1 MRLAD
6 LDRYFEKAIET
17 IADKESEEGLPPGIR
32 QALELI
38 EREPQHPKAETIRR
52 RIDAYNRAIV
62 DEDFQAEEL
71 RRCAE
76 SPVYWINNWV
86 WTFDPRRKPSNI
98 PFDLFPKQAEFLE
111 WLQARLDNQ
120 EDGVVEKSR
129 DEGLSWLCISF
140 STWLWL
146 FYTSSKVTV
155 GSRKEKLVDQLGDPD
170 SLFEKVRILLKS
182 LPPWM
187 KPQEHQYGDNKLRFS
202 NRLNGSTIT
211 GEAGDNMGRGGR
223 SSLYFLD
230 EFAFV
235 ERSQRVDAA
244 VSENSDVKIYVSTP
258 NGNGNTFAKKR
269 HSGQYPVFRI
279 HWTDDPRKD
288 AAWYAKR
295 KAQLDPVVLAQEID
309 IDYAASI
316 EGVCIPNAWVM
327 AAVNLK
333 LPAMGRLTAGF
344 DVADEGRNKNVI
356 IIAKG
361 PVVLHIE
368 AWAEGDVPY
377 SAWKARELGLQWR
390 VNLLNYDAIG
400 VGSAVGGIINRFEN
414 LPFEV
419 EGINGGGS
427 VSDTKWREF
436 DDRSSKEMFR
446 NRRAEL
452 WWLLRRRFEKTYEHI
467 NRAAEHPIDELISIP
482 NNAEL
487 ISQLSQPLRF
497 FDESGKIQIESK
509 DKMRTRG
516 VESPDYADALVYTFA
531 RSVGDSL
538 DWLKK
543 A

>member
-1 MRLAD
+1 
-6 LDRYFEKAIET
+6 
-17 IADKESEEGLPPGIR
+17 
-32 QALELI
+32 
-38 EREPQHPKAETIRR
+38 
-52 RIDAYNRAIV
+52 
-62 DEDFQAEEL
+62 
-71 RRCAE
+71 
-76 SPVYWINNWV
+76 
-86 WTFDPRRKPSNI
+86 
-98 PFDLFPKQAEFLE
+98 
-111 WLQARLDNQ
+111 
-120 EDGVVEKSR
+120 
-129 DEGLSWLCISF
+129 
-140 STWLWL
+140 
-146 FYTSSKVTV
+146 
-155 GSRKEKLVDQLGDPD
+155 
-170 SLFEKVRILLKS
+170 
-182 LPPWM
+182 
-187 KPQEHQYGDNKLRFS
+187 
-202 NRLNGSTIT
+202 
-211 GEAGDNMGRGGR
+211 
-223 SSLYFLD
+223 
-230 EFAFV
+230 
-235 ERSQRVDAA
+235 
-244 VSENSDVKIYVSTP
+244 
-258 NGNGNTFAKKR
+258 
-269 HSGQYPVFRI
+269 
-279 HWTDDPRKD
+279 
-288 AAWYAKR
+288 
-295 KAQLDPVVLAQEID
+295 
-309 IDYAASI
+309 
-316 EGVCIPNAWVM
+316 M

-333 LPAMGRLTAGF
+333 LPAIGKITAGF